1 MKDRLSIALL
11 LAVVVLVYGN
21 SLLNQFTLDDGYYI
35 IENPHVT
42 NPSIQGMFA
51 PQTYTKV
58 FRPVTFATLALN
70 WKLNPGQP
78 FGFHLFNLILHAA
91 VTLLLYLLLQ
101 TIFSGL
107 PGRDPWT
114 QADLSLERNTFVFA
128 AAALFA
134 VHPIH
139 TEAVSSIV
147 GRSELLAAGFL
158 FAAWIL
164 HIRDLPLPA
173 AICFLLAL
181 LSKESAA
188 VFLPLILIVDYVR
201 NEWKPRVHYFLFAGV
216 TLAYLG
222 LLWKVHGDYLGE
234 RIVTTRLDN
243 PLAAIPTG
251 WRILNALR
259 VAWKYAALHIYPAT
273 LSCDYSFDQIR
284 VYFDWGHTWAAA
296 FGSMGVAG
304 AWLWAVWKRRIVVA
318 LAGSIYLVGF
328 ATTAN
333 ILVPI
338 RTIMGERL
346 AYLPSAGFCLLAAL
360 SWSWLKQRQRMAA
373 WVVLTGVVTVLG
385 IRTIARNRNWKDNFT
400 LFSADVRSVPE
411 SARIHAELGGVY
423 MEKKE
428 LEMAA
433 AEFQKA
439 LRIDPDNGDALSNYG
454 LLESWNGNYQHA
466 GKMLERAFYLFA
478 PDSPNYDFVAVN
490 FAALLMQTD
499 HLDGALDLLNRE
511 IAQSPKYARAWSNRA
526 VIRYK
531 QGEPAPARG
540 DAEEALRL
548 DPNNAQAQNLLRLLG
563 PTSRSASQH

>member
-1 MKDRLSIALL
+1 MKDRLCIALL
-11 LAVVVLVYGN
+11 LAAVTLAYGN

-35 IENPHVT
+35 VENSHVT
-42 NPSIQGMFA
+42 NPSMRGMFA

-58 FRPVTFATLALN
+58 FRPLTFATLALN
-70 WKLNPGQP
+70 WKLDPGHP
-78 FGFHLFNLILHAA
+78 LGFHLFNLILHAA

-107 PGRDPWT
+107 PGDPWD
-114 QADLSLERNTFVFA
+114 AGGLSSERNAILFA

-164 HIRDLPLPA
+164 HLRDLPVLA

-181 LSKESAA
+181 LSKESAV
-188 VFLPLILIVDYVR
+188 VFLPLILTVDYAR
-201 NEWKPRVHYFLFAGV
+201 NVWKPRVHYVLFAGV

-234 RIVTTRLDN
+234 GILPTQLDN
-243 PLAAIPTG
+243 PLATIPIG

-259 VAWKYAALHIYPAT
+259 VAWKYAALHIYPVT
-273 LSCDYSFDQIR
+273 LSSDYSFNQIR
-284 VYFDWGHTWAAA
+284 MYFDWGHTWAAA
-296 FGSMGVAG
+296 LGSLGVAS
-304 AWLWAVWKRRIVVA
+304 AWLWAVWKRRIAVA
-318 LAGSIYLVGF
+318 LAGSLYLVGF

-346 AYLPSAGFCLLAAL
+346 AYLPSAGFCLLVAL

-373 WVVLTGVVTVLG
+373 WFVLTAVVTVLG
-385 IRTIARNRNWKDNFT
+385 VRTIARNRDWKDNFT
-400 LFSADVRSVPE
+400 LFSADVRSAPE

-428 LEMAA
+428 LEVAA
-433 AEFQKA
+433 TEFQKA
-439 LRIDPDNGDALSNYG
+439 LQIYPDDVDALSNYG
-454 LLESWNGNYQHA
+454 LLESWKGNYQHA
-466 GKMLERAFYLFA
+466 GQMLEQALYRSARN
-478 PDSPNYDFVAVN
+478 SPNYDFIAVN
-490 FAALLMQTD
+490 LAALWMQTD
-499 HLDGALDLLNRE
+499 HLDSALDLLNRE
-511 IAQSPKYARAWSNRA
+511 IAQSPKYGRAWANRA

-531 QGEPAPARG
+531 QGELAPARS

-548 DPNNAQAQNLLRLLG
+548 DPNNAQAQNLLRLVG
-563 PTSRSASQH
+563 PTSRSASQR